1 VSERRAWLPAA
12 AVLALV
18 YAATL
23 APGVTFW
30 DAGELIAA
38 AHSLG
43 IPHPPGTP
51 LFILLLHTWGIA
63 WPDDAYAVGMNLFSA
78 MATAAAGG
86 VSAVMVYR
94 WLLGAHGPRIALA
107 TATAAAICAGSMY
120 TAWSSATEAEVYAAS
135 LALAMLTLLAAERRA
150 SGLVAY
156 CFGLAAA
163 LHVSALVAAPA
174 AIVLASSGDD
184 RFDPAVALRL
194 TAAALAA
201 MAIGTWNPMP
211 GVAAALVGAAV
222 LFGAVPMRQW
232 SLVEIRRA
240 LASIA
245 LAVLGASPLL
255 FMYVRARFDPGINQ
269 GNPRT
274 FAAFADVIARRQ
286 YDLAPLWP
294 RRAPS
299 WIQLGNWFEYAD
311 WQTALSLGPG
321 VVPTVA
327 RTSVTLLFA
336 ALAISGAVEHRR
348 SDRRSWRG
356 LLTLFIAGTVGV
368 TAYLNLRASPS
379 FGWGVLPEGVLRE
392 ARERDYFFVLGF
404 WAVGLWAGMGAMR
417 LARRYRLPA
426 AFGVVVAA
434 LPILLNWSAVDR
446 RAEPDA
452 GLPDKVAR
460 GLVEGLPPRT
470 VLFVAGDNDTY
481 PVWYRR
487 EVLGSRPDVAVVTIP
502 LVGAGWYVEELVR
515 RHPDLAAAVTS
526 GGSNTRTIADA
537 ARASGRPVAAAITVG
552 QADRI
557 HLNGCWRVIGLVVMD
572 EPSAA
577 NCLHEIE
584 QDTLA
589 SVPVDTGRVRQWIAM
604 VSPDPIPAPKPSI
617 DPVAESFART
627 LECPRRM
634 LDFAR
639 RTGRGVV
646 LDSMCN
652 P

>member
-1 VSERRAWLPAA
+1 MSERRAWLPAA

-30 DAGELIAA
+30 DAGEFIAA

-51 LFILLLHTWGIA
+51 LFILLLHAWGIA
-63 WPDDAYAVGMNLFSA
+63 WPDSAYAIGMNLFSA
-78 MATAAAGG
+78 IATAAAGG
-86 VSAVMVYR
+86 VSAIMVYR
-94 WLLGAHGPRIALA
+94 WLVAARGPRVAFG

-120 TAWSSATEAEVYAAS
+120 TAWSSATETEVYAAS
-135 LALAMLTLLAAERRA
+135 LALATFTLLAAERRA
-150 SGLVAY
+150 HPLVAY
-156 CFGLAAA
+156 CFGLGAA

-174 AIVLASSGDD
+174 AIVLAASRED
-184 RFDPAVALRL
+184 RFDRDVALRL

-201 MAIGTWNPMP
+201 MAIGTWNPML
-211 GVAAALVGAAV
+211 GVAAALAAAIAVFLTPASQGAAAQ
-222 LFGAVPMRQW
+222 LRHPL
-232 SLVEIRRA
+232 S
-240 LASIA
+240 SIS

-255 FMYVRARFDPGINQ
+255 FMFFRARFDPGINQ
-269 GNPRT
+269 GNPGT
-274 FAAFADVIARRQ
+274 FTAFADVIARRQ

-294 RRAPS
+294 RRAPP

-327 RTSVTLLFA
+327 RTTVSLLFA

-348 SDRRSWRG
+348 TDPRSWRG
-356 LLTLFIAGTVGV
+356 LVALFIAGTVGV

-404 WAVGLWAGMGAMR
+404 WAVGLWAGMGALR
-417 LARRYRLPA
+417 LACRYRLPIGA
-426 AFGVVVAA
+426 GVIVAA

-446 RAEPDA
+446 RTEPDA

-460 GLVEGLPPRT
+460 GLVESLPPRT

-487 EVLGSRPDVAVVTIP
+487 EVLGSRPDVVLVTIP
-502 LVGAGWYVEELVR
+502 LVGAGWYVEELIR
-515 RHPDLAAAVTS
+515 RHPDLAAARTP
-526 GGSNTRTIADA
+526 GGSNPRTIAEA
-537 ARASGRPVAAAITVG
+537 ARGSGRPVAAAITVG
-552 QADRI
+552 HADRLR
-557 HLNGCWRVIGLVVMD
+557 LNGCWKVIGLVVLD
-572 EPSAA
+572 DLSGS
-577 NCLHEIE
+577 NCLHDAER
-584 QDTLA
+584 DTQA
-589 SVPVDTGRVRQWIAM
+589 AIPVDTGQVKRWVAD
-604 VSPDPIPAPKPSI
+604 VSPEPMPAVKAAI

-627 LECPRRM
+627 LDCPRRM